1 MHLEILEALNEDL
14 DQIFQQF
21 YDQLLS
27 NADFDT
33 YFKSP
38 QQIEKLIKKQKAYFI
53 SSLRFSDDEL
63 KTRYIAL
70 GEMHYDLRLPFV
82 DFSFAL
88 DILQEGTI
96 HSIYKISHSQQTLR
110 SAFTFFRLIRAYT
123 AKGYLNRILTQ
134 DLKDIDQYLEKISAT
149 RESHNAISA
158 GRFMWLKSFIFAIQ
172 KENRSLAPS
181 FLIESDILVNI
192 ESSLKEN
199 GAFMEYIHDMV
210 ARIRIDASNVF
221 YFLEKKDY
229 SDVLPLYRELM
240 SIYKLSLM
248 LTNVITISN
257 TDVLLGN
264 IDKDPLTKLL
274 TRSSMKRLIEKEFA
288 MADSQN
294 YAISLMM
301 IDLDHFKSINDTY
314 GHLTGDK
321 ALIDV
326 ANIILRSIRA
336 TDFAFRIGGEE
347 ILLLLKAAPRTVAD
361 KQAEAIRQ
369 DIEKHTLE
377 HKGERVKVTASI
389 GVSTFTGPFNIT
401 VNEAIAQVDGLMY
414 KAKKLGRNTVVSG

>member
-1 MHLEILEALNEDL
+1 
-14 DQIFQQF
+14 
-21 YDQLLS
+21 
-27 NADFDT
+27 
-33 YFKSP
+33 
-38 QQIEKLIKKQKAYFI
+38 
-53 SSLRFSDDEL
+53 
-63 KTRYIAL
+63 
-70 GEMHYDLRLPFV
+70 
-82 DFSFAL
+82 
-88 DILQEGTI
+88 
-96 HSIYKISHSQQTLR
+96 
-110 SAFTFFRLIRAYT
+110 
-123 AKGYLNRILTQ
+123 
-134 DLKDIDQYLEKISAT
+134 
-149 RESHNAISA
+149 
-158 GRFMWLKSFIFAIQ
+158 
-172 KENRSLAPS
+172 
-181 FLIESDILVNI
+181 
-192 ESSLKEN
+192 
-199 GAFMEYIHDMV
+199 MV